1 MTGGL
6 SEQERLDR
14 PRQVPKGTSVTL
26 SPPRATTV
34 TSPEQPVCAKP
45 PHKKILFFQY
55 RIS

>member
-6 SEQERLDR
+6 SEWERLGQ

-26 SPPRATTV
+26 SPPCAAAV

-45 PHKKILFFQY
+45 PCKKILFFQY
-55 RIS
+55 